1 LFSPIHIGEVPWDEA
16 IQMITIRPDDTDNTT
31 TPDGAA
37 NTDEHKK
44 RIPLVWIPATL
55 GVGLLIAVVYLGG
68 RIVRARPSTS
78 SEVTHVATSAS
89 AAPTIP
95 PPPPPRAAKTA
106 AEPEVQPAVE
116 KGQPAPP
123 AATEEAKPAAPAPK
137 PAAAEP
143 LTLVAPD
150 DGVPMIAPKPG
161 DIYIQVGALDHE
173 ATRRFVQH
181 LRNENLDPHVAP
193 GPKPELMRVLIGPFE
208 NRDAL
213 NEKKAQ
219 LEAEGMDTFVRQY

>member
-1 LFSPIHIGEVPWDEA
+1 
-16 IQMITIRPDDTDNTT
+16 MITIRPDDTDNAT
-31 TPDGAA
+31 TPDGAVNA
-37 NTDEHKK
+37 DEHKR

-78 SEVTHVATSAS
+78 PEVTHVAASAS
-89 AAPTIP
+89 VAPTIP
-95 PPPPPRAAKTA
+95 PPPPPRSVDTP
-106 AEPEVQPAVE
+106 AEPEVQPAVH
-116 KGQPAPP
+116 KNAPP
-123 AATEEAKPAAPAPK
+123 AAAAEEAKPAAAAPK
-137 PAAAEP
+137 LAGAEP

-150 DGVPMIAPKPG
+150 DGVPMITPKPG
-161 DIYIQVGALDHE
+161 ENYIQVGALDHE

-181 LRNENLDPHVAP
+181 LRDENLDPHVAM
-193 GPKPELMRVLIGPFE
+193 GPKPELMRVLIGPFD
-208 NRDAL
+208 NREAL